1 MARFRLPFITASAV
15 VFKGVQSLLAE
26 RMNDLALIHYETLA
40 TFEQDLTT
48 TTSSAAGLVILHDE
62 RLARDAIPDTVCR
75 LKAQYPAV
83 RLVVLTEWES
93 GWFIRRLVSAGAA
106 GVVRWSELETSLVD
120 ILDWSRRQVLGLSP
134 TSVQMM
140 IDIEA
145 ATNQMGDLDWQI
157 LALLAAGYSRDQI
170 QFTVSISRRQVHRVL
185 EKLRSI
191 LQVTYQQQIVPA
203 ARSLGLLE

>member
-1 MARFRLPFITASAV
+1 MAHFRLPFITASAV

-40 TFEQDLTT
+40 TFEQDPTT
-48 TTSSAAGLVILHDE
+48 ASSAAGLVILHDE

-157 LALLAAGYSRDQI
+157 LELLAAGYSRDQI
-170 QFTVSISRRQVHRVL
+170 QFTVSISRRQVYRVL

-191 LQVTYQQQIVPA
+191 LQVSHQQQIVPA

>member
-15 VFKGVQSLLAE
+15 VFKGVQGLLAE
-26 RMNDLALIHYETLA
+26 RMNDLALVHYETLA
-40 TFEQDLTT
+40 TFERDLTT
-48 TTSSAAGLVILHDE
+48 ASSAAGLVILHDE

-145 ATNQMGDLDWQI
+145 ATNQMGDLDWRV

-170 QFTVSISRRQVHRVL
+170 ELTASISRRQVYRIL

-191 LQVTYQQQIVPA
+191 LQVSHQQQIVPA
-203 ARSLGLLE
+203 ARALGLLE